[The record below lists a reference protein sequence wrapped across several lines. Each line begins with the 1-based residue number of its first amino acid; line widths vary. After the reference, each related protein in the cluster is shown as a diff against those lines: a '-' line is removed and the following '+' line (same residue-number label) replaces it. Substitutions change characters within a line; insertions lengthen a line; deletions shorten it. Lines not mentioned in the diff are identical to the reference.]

1 MDTMKWSDLRAALP
15 AGLCDEAIE
24 AVRAA
29 TAEARAEAR
38 VQQTIMAA
46 VGAVGGDPDLVLAVL
61 YALRYYDLS
70 PDERADRVAPIR
82 DIMRAAGALCAIEA
96 TAGGGRYRVSGPAPT
111 CRAPWARALGKG
123 RRQASDGD
131 AWTAA
136 IAQAGASLLVA
147 AGGGTVPSSEDVALI
162 PPGVDDDG
170 VRAYARHQ
178 IWITARRVADHA
190 AAAPLYLGWSSI
202 LARWAD
208 PPPTLRELAAE
219 GRLTISAIVEGKE

>member
-1 MDTMKWSDLRAALP
+1 MRWSELRAALP
-15 AGLCDEAIE
+15 SGLCDEAVE
-24 AVRAA
+24 AIRAA
-29 TAEARAEAR
+29 TAEARAEERAR
-38 VQQTIMAA
+38 QAIVAA
-46 VGAVGGDPDLVLAVL
+46 VTVVGGDPDLVLEAL
-61 YALRYYDLS
+61 YALRHYDLS
-70 PDERADRVAPIR
+70 DEARAERVAPVR
-82 DIMRAAGALCAIEA
+82 ALMRAAGALCAVEA

-147 AGGGTVPSSEDVALI
+147 AGGGTVPSSEDVAAI

-190 AAAPLYLGWSSI
+190 AAAPLYLGWSGI
-202 LARWAD
+202 LSRWAD

-219 GRLTISAIVEGKE
+219 GRLTISAIITQKG

>member
-1 MDTMKWSDLRAALP
+1 MRWSDLRATLP
-15 AGLCDEAIE
+15 LGLCDEAVE

-29 TAEARAEAR
+29 TAEARAEERA
-38 VQQTIMAA
+38 QQAIVAA
-46 VGAVGGDPDLVLAVL
+46 VTVVGGDPDLVLEAL
-61 YALRYYDLS
+61 YALRHDLS
-70 PDERADRVAPIR
+70 DEARAERVAPVRAIV
-82 DIMRAAGALCAIEA
+82 RAAGALCAIEA

-111 CRAPWARALGKG
+111 CRAPWARSLGKG

-147 AGGGTVPSSEDVALI
+147 AGSGIDPSAEDVALI

-170 VRAYARHQ
+170 VRAYARCQ
-178 IWITARRVADHA
+178 IWHLARRVADHA
-190 AAAPLYLGWSSI
+190 AAAPLYLGWSGI

-219 GRLTISAIVEGKE
+219 GRLTISAIITQKG